1 MYIYAVQSTKKKY
14 KLFIFSF
21 VLCNIKLRLTKHVS
35 SFKIKISNMNWLE
48 SKKGYE
54 TFLRLEKSLSPNS
67 VSAYVN
73 DINKLISFVEVNYPN
88 LAPETVKLAQ
98 LRKFVEWMNQKG
110 ISPRTQARTISGIK
124 SYYKFLLIEEAVEN
138 DPTTLLESPR
148 IGRKLPEILTE
159 DEINGL
165 IEAIDDSK
173 AEGLR
178 NKAILETLYSCGLR
192 VSELVDLRLS
202 NLHFEQEFLKIAG
215 KGERERL
222 VPISKR
228 AIDDIKKYLN
238 NSRKKLS
245 IEKGYENIVFLNR
258 RGKKL
263 SRVMIFTIIKNL
275 ADKIKLEKNISPHTF
290 RHSFA
295 SALVQGGAD
304 LRTVQEML
312 GHESI
317 LTTEIYTH
325 LDKGY
330 LKDTINKFHPRS

>member
-1 MYIYAVQSTKKKY
+1 
-14 KLFIFSF
+14 
-21 VLCNIKLRLTKHVS
+21 
-35 SFKIKISNMNWLE
+35 MNWLE

-54 TFLRLEKSLSPNS
+54 SFLRIEKSLSPNS

-73 DINKLISFVEVNYPN
+73 DINKLIIFVEEHYPD
-88 LAPETVKLAQ
+88 LTPETVKLAH
-98 LRKFVEWMNQKG
+98 LRKFVEWMNQNG
-110 ISPRTQARTISGIK
+110 ISPRTQARTISGVK
-124 SYYKFLLIEEAVEN
+124 SFYKFLLIEEAVEN

-148 IGRKLPEILTE
+148 IGRKLPEILTD
-159 DEINGL
+159 DEINNL
-165 IEAIDDSK
+165 IDAIDVTK

-178 NKAILETLYSCGLR
+178 NRAILETLYSCGLR
-192 VSELVDLRLS
+192 VSELVDLKVS
-202 NLHFEQEFLKIAG
+202 NLHFEQEFLRIAG

-228 AIDDIKKYLN
+228 AIEDIKKYLV
-238 NSRKKLS
+238 NSRKKLV
-245 IEKGYENIVFLNR
+245 IEKGFENVVFLNR
-258 RGKKL
+258 RGRKL

-317 LTTEIYTH
+317 LTTEIYAH
-325 LDKGY
+325 LDKEY
-330 LKDTINKFHPRS
+330 LKDTVNRFHPRS

>member
-1 MYIYAVQSTKKKY
+1 
-14 KLFIFSF
+14 
-21 VLCNIKLRLTKHVS
+21 
-35 SFKIKISNMNWLE
+35 MNWLE

-54 TFLRLEKSLSPNS
+54 TFLRLEKSLSQNS

-73 DINKLISFVEVNYPN
+73 DINKLIGFIEEHFPT
-88 LAPETVKLAQ
+88 LTPETVKLAQ

-148 IGRKLPEILTE
+148 IGRKLPEILTD
-159 DEINGL
+159 DEINRL
-165 IEAIDDSK
+165 IDAIDDTKS
-173 AEGLR
+173 EGLR

-192 VSELVDLRLS
+192 VSELVDLKLS

-228 AIDDIKKYLN
+228 AIEDIKRYLN
-238 NSRKKLS
+238 ISRKKLT
-245 IEKGYENIVFLNR
+245 IEKGNENVVFLNR

-275 ADKIKLEKNISPHTF
+275 AEKIKLEKSISPHTF

-330 LKDTINKFHPRS
+330 LKDTVNKFHPRS

>member
-1 MYIYAVQSTKKKY
+1 
-14 KLFIFSF
+14 
-21 VLCNIKLRLTKHVS
+21 
-35 SFKIKISNMNWLE
+35 MNWSE

-54 TFLRLEKSLSPNS
+54 TFLRIEKNLSPNS

-73 DINKLISFVEVNYPN
+73 DINKLITFIAEYYPN
-88 LAPETVKLAQ
+88 LTPETVKLAQ
-98 LRKFVEWMNQKG
+98 LRKFVEWMNEKE

-124 SYYKFLLIEEAVEN
+124 SFYKFLLIEEAVEN
-138 DPTTLLESPR
+138 DPTTLVESPR
-148 IGRKLPEILTE
+148 IGRKLPETLTDE
-159 DEINGL
+159 EINSL

-192 VSELVDLRLS
+192 VSELVDLKLS
-202 NLHFEQEFLKIAG
+202 NLHFEQEFLRIAG

-228 AIDDIKKYLN
+228 AIEDIKKYLVL
-238 NSRKKLS
+238 SRKKLT
-245 IEKGYENIVFLNR
+245 IEKGFENVVFLNR

-325 LDKGY
+325 LDKEY
-330 LKDTINKFHPRS
+330 LKDTVNKFHPRS

>member
-1 MYIYAVQSTKKKY
+1 
-14 KLFIFSF
+14 
-21 VLCNIKLRLTKHVS
+21 
-35 SFKIKISNMNWLE
+35 MNWSE

-54 TFLRLEKSLSPNS
+54 AFLRIEKSLSPNS

-73 DINKLISFVEVNYPN
+73 DINKLIVFIEEFYPN
-88 LAPETVKLAQ
+88 LTPETVKLAQ
-98 LRKFVEWMNQKG
+98 LRKFVEWMNLKE

-124 SYYKFLLIEEAVEN
+124 SFYKFMLIEEAVEN
-138 DPTTLLESPR
+138 DPTTLVESPR
-148 IGRKLPEILTE
+148 IGRKLPEILTD
-159 DEINGL
+159 DEINSL
-165 IEAIDDSK
+165 IEAIDVTK

-178 NKAILETLYSCGLR
+178 NKAIIETLYSCGLR
-192 VSELVDLRLS
+192 VSELVDLKLS
-202 NLHFEQEFLKIAG
+202 NLHFEQEFLRISG

-222 VPISKR
+222 IPISKR
-228 AIDDIKKYLN
+228 AIEDIKKYLVV
-238 NSRKKLS
+238 SRKKLT
-245 IEKGYENIVFLNR
+245 IEKGFENVVFLNR

-275 ADKIKLEKNISPHTF
+275 ADKIKLEKSISPHTF

-317 LTTEIYTH
+317 LTTEIYAH
-325 LDKGY
+325 LDKEY
-330 LKDTINKFHPRS
+330 LKDTVNKYHPRS

>member
-1 MYIYAVQSTKKKY
+1 
-14 KLFIFSF
+14 
-21 VLCNIKLRLTKHVS
+21 
-35 SFKIKISNMNWLE
+35 MNWTE

-54 TFLRLEKSLSPNS
+54 TFLRVEKSLSPNS

-73 DINKLISFVEVNYPN
+73 DINKLIGFVEEHYPN
-88 LAPETVKLAQ
+88 LTPETVKLAQ
-98 LRKFVEWMNQKG
+98 LRKFVEWMNENG

-124 SYYKFLLIEEAVEN
+124 SFYKFLLIEEAVEN

-148 IGRKLPEILTE
+148 IGRKLPEILSD
-159 DEINGL
+159 DEINSL
-165 IEAIDDSK
+165 IDAIDVTK

-178 NKAILETLYSCGLR
+178 NKAIIETLYSCGLR
-192 VSELVDLRLS
+192 VSELVDLKVS
-202 NLHFEQEFLKIAG
+202 NLHFEQEFVRVAG

-228 AIDDIKKYLN
+228 AIEDIKKYLVS
-238 NSRKKLS
+238 SRKKLI
-245 IEKGYENIVFLNR
+245 IEKGFENIVFLNR

-275 ADKIKLEKNISPHTF
+275 ADKIKLEKSISPHTF

-295 SALVQGGAD
+295 SSLVQGGAD

-317 LTTEIYTH
+317 LTTEIYAH
-325 LDKGY
+325 LDKEY
-330 LKDTINKFHPRS
+330 LKDTINRFHPRS

>member
-1 MYIYAVQSTKKKY
+1 
-14 KLFIFSF
+14 
-21 VLCNIKLRLTKHVS
+21 
-35 SFKIKISNMNWLE
+35 MNWSE

-54 TFLRLEKSLSPNS
+54 TFLRIEKNLSPNS

-73 DINKLISFVEVNYPN
+73 DINKLITFIGEYYPN
-88 LAPETVKLAQ
+88 LTPETVKLAQ
-98 LRKFVEWMNQKG
+98 LRKFVEWMNEKE

-124 SYYKFLLIEEAVEN
+124 SFYKFLLIEEAVEN
-138 DPTTLLESPR
+138 DPTTLVESPR
-148 IGRKLPEILTE
+148 IGRKLPETLTD
-159 DEINGL
+159 DEINSL

-192 VSELVDLRLS
+192 VSELVDLKLS
-202 NLHFEQEFLKIAG
+202 NLHFEQEFLRIAG

-228 AIDDIKKYLN
+228 AIEDIKKYLVL
-238 NSRKKLS
+238 SRKKLT
-245 IEKGYENIVFLNR
+245 IEKGFENVVFLNR

-325 LDKGY
+325 LDKEY
-330 LKDTINKFHPRS
+330 LKDTVNKFHPRS